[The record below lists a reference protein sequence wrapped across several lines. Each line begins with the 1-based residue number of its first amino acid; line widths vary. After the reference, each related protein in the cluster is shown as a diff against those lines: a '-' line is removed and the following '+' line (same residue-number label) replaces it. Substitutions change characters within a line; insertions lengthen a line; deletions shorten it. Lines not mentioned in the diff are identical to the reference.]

1 MFRFWCSICLEDK
14 DLYATRIDPY
24 LAYANCPTCETELK
38 EGYSRKP
45 DITDEDMTTESYNS
59 LHGLD
64 NNTP

>member
-1 MFRFWCSICLEDK
+1 MFKFWCSVCLDDK
-14 DLYATRIDPY
+14 DLYANKIDAY
-24 LAYANCPTCETELK
+24 LAYAICPDCGAELK

-45 DITDEDMTTESYNS
+45 DITDKDMTTEAYNS